1 MATTRFPPLCYNPM
15 GCIMI
20 SRKAGALVALVCAA
34 TLVAWAAKK
43 KKEEE
48 TQTLQLPK
56 DLPAVISGETGRLT
70 FYVTPLSA
78 KGLLS
83 QQVRDALKALDRED
97 GDDTVLQIR
106 AFVSGSG
113 DLRRVRDLISGNF
126 TDRRQPLPVVSI
138 IQSGGLPLTGAQ
150 VVLEAVAASRK
161 DLHPGGLAWISAQ
174 TASLEDPLAPIAP
187 LVDKSLAAL
196 ANAVKAA
203 GAAPASVLR
212 VTCFLS
218 SLDKVDAV
226 RAQLAGAYPHAALDL
241 VQTQR
246 EPIRAVAGCEAVAAL
261 PETAG
266 PRIEFLNPQDLAHSP
281 DESQIALLRAP
292 HAVFT
297 SAQVSFGFEDRDA
310 RLAFDRMRK
319 ELDKAGVSP
328 ADIAFVRFYPL
339 SQKIADQVRRVRPGF
354 LGTAQAPAGTLLLF
368 EGLSSLDAGF
378 AVDVVAAKD

>member
-1 MATTRFPPLCYNPM
+1 
-15 GCIMI
+15 MI
-20 SRKAGALVALVCAA
+20 SRKTGALAALVCAA
-34 TLVAWAAKK
+34 TLVAWPAKK
-43 KKEEE
+43 KKEDE
-48 TQTLQLPK
+48 TQILQLPK
-56 DLPAVISGETGRLT
+56 ELPTFILGETRRLT

-106 AFVSGSG
+106 AFVAGSG
-113 DLRRVRDLISGNF
+113 DLRRVRDLISENF

-138 IQSGGLPLTGAQ
+138 IQSGGLSLTGSQ
-150 VVLEAVAASRK
+150 VVLEAVAVSHK

-174 TASLEDPLAPIAP
+174 TVSAEDPLAPVPP
-187 LVDKSLAAL
+187 LSDKSLTAL
-196 ANAVKAA
+196 ATAVKSA
-203 GAAPASVLR
+203 GAEPASVLR

-218 SLDKVDAV
+218 SLEKANAV
-226 RAQLAGAYPHAALDL
+226 REQLASAYPRAALNL

-246 EPIRAVAGCEAVAAL
+246 EPIRAVAGCEAVAA
-261 PETAG
+261 PRETSG
-266 PRIEFLNPQDLAHSP
+266 PRLEFLNPQDLAASAG
-281 DESQIALLRAP
+281 ESQIVVLRAA
-292 HAVFT
+292 HVVLT
-297 SAQVSFGFEDRDA
+297 GAQVSFGFEDRDA
-310 RLAFDRMRK
+310 RLAFDRLQK
-319 ELDKAGVSP
+319 ELDKARVSP

-354 LGTAQAPAGTLLLF
+354 MGTAHSPAGTLLLF

>member
-1 MATTRFPPLCYNPM
+1 
-15 GCIMI
+15 MI
-20 SRKAGALVALVCAA
+20 SRKACAVVCLFCAA
-34 TLVAWAAKK
+34 TLAVWPAKKK

-56 DLPAVISGETGRLT
+56 ELPSVVMGETRRLT

-83 QQVRDALKALDRED
+83 QQVRDALRALDRED

-106 AFVSGSG
+106 AFVAGSG
-113 DLRRVRDLISGNF
+113 DLRRVRDLISETF
-126 TDRRQPLPVVSI
+126 TERRQPLPVVSI
-138 IQSGGLPLTGAQ
+138 IQSGGLPLSGAQ

-174 TASLEDPLAPIAP
+174 TASVEDPLAPVPP
-187 LVDKSLAAL
+187 LAEQSLASL
-196 ANAVKAA
+196 RTAVKAA
-203 GAAPASVLR
+203 GAEPAAVLR
-212 VTCFLS
+212 ATCFLS
-218 SLDKVDAV
+218 SLDKLDGFRTRITAE
-226 RAQLAGAYPHAALDL
+226 YPHAALNL

-246 EPIRAVAGCEAVAAL
+246 EPVRAVAGCEAVAAPRQTEGSRLDLLSPPEL
-261 PETAG
+261 P
-266 PRIEFLNPQDLAHSP
+266 HSA
-281 DESQIALLRAP
+281 DESQIALIRTS
-292 HAVFT
+292 HTVFT

-310 RLAFDRMRK
+310 RLAFDRMQK
-319 ELDKAGVSP
+319 ELQQAGVSP
-328 ADIAFVRFYPL
+328 TDVAFVRFYPL

-354 LGTAQAPAGTLLLF
+354 AGGPRQPAGSLLLF

>member
-1 MATTRFPPLCYNPM
+1 
-15 GCIMI
+15 MI
-20 SRKAGALVALVCAA
+20 FRKAGTLAALVCAA
-34 TLVAWAAKK
+34 TLVAWPAKK
-43 KKEEE
+43 KKEDE
-48 TQTLQLPK
+48 TQILQLPK
-56 DLPAVISGETGRLT
+56 QLPTVITGETRRLT

-83 QQVRDALKALDRED
+83 QQVRDALKALDRQD
-97 GDDTVLQIR
+97 GEDTVLQIR
-106 AFVSGSG
+106 AFVAGSG
-113 DLRRVRDLISGNF
+113 DLRRVRDLISENF

-150 VVLEAVAASRK
+150 VVLEAVAVSRK

-174 TASLEDPLAPIAP
+174 TASAEDPLAPVPP
-187 LVDKSLAAL
+187 LSEKSLAAL
-196 ANAVKAA
+196 AAAVKSA
-203 GAAPASVLR
+203 GAEPASVLR

-218 SLDKVDAV
+218 SLEKADAV
-226 RAQLAGAYPHAALDL
+226 RAQLAGAYPRAALNV

-246 EPIRAVAGCEAVAAL
+246 EPVRAVAGCEAVAASR
-261 PETAG
+261 ETTG
-266 PRIEFLNPQDLAHSP
+266 PRVEFLNPQDLAQSP
-281 DESQIALLRAP
+281 GESQIALVRAP
-292 HAVFT
+292 RAVFT
-297 SAQVSFGFEDRDA
+297 GAQVSFGFEDRDA
-310 RLAFDRMRK
+310 RLAFDRLQK

-354 LGTAQAPAGTLLLF
+354 LGTAQPPATTLLLF